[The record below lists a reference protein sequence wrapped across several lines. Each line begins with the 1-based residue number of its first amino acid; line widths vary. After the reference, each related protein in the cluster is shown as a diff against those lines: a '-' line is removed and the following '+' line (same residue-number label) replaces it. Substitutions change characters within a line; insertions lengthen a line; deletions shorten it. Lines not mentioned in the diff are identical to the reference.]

1 MKKEETAPLGLLLN
15 ALDVNRKNFEKI
27 CWMEEFINYIEKNN
41 IKLYKEARKFA
52 DDLEA
57 DDYWTE
63 EEKQKWGMK

>member
-1 MKKEETAPLGLLLN
+1 MKKEETAPLEILLH

-57 DDYWTE
+57 NGYWTK
-63 EEKQKWGMK
+63 EEKKKWGMK

>member
-1 MKKEETAPLGLLLN
+1 MKKEETAPLQLLLN

-27 CWMEEFINYIEKNN
+27 SWQEEFINYIEKKN

-57 DDYWTE
+57 DGYWTK
-63 EEKQKWGMK
+63 EEKKKWGMK

>member
-1 MKKEETAPLGLLLN
+1 MKTEETAPLGMLQM
-15 ALDVNRKNFEKI
+15 ALSINRSNLEKI
-27 CWMEEFINYIEKNN
+27 YWMEEFINYIEKNN

-57 DDYWTE
+57 DGYWTE

>member
-1 MKKEETAPLGLLLN
+1 MKKEETVPLEILLD

-41 IKLYKEARKFA
+41 IKLYKEARKFT

-57 DDYWTE
+57 NDYWTK
-63 EEKQKWGMK
+63 EEKKKWGIK